1 MWCQLQLYCIQQCIC
16 ATTRSDILL
25 SCIALCSG
33 WVAILKCIIV
43 IYCSIPLDSTV
54 TAIPSTVLNV
64 FPYNMFI
71 LTCSVVVYPTTT
83 PIVTYQW
90 TGNNVPMI
98 NTSSVSVLSNTVGSS
113 YYQCNVTV
121 TVSLLNTVISS
132 STAEVTVKGTWENIQ
147 ENLC

>member
-1 MWCQLQLYCIQQCIC
+1 M
-16 ATTRSDILL
+16 
-25 SCIALCSG
+25 
-33 WVAILKCIIV
+33 LKCIIV
-43 IYCSIPLDSTV
+43 FHCHIRIPLDSTV
-54 TAIPSTVLNV
+54 TAVPSIVLNV

-90 TGNNVPMI
+90 TGNNVPMT

-113 YYQCNVTV
+113 YYYCNVIV

-132 STAEVTVKGTWENIQ
+132 DSAAVTVKGT
-147 ENLC
+147 